1 MDTHTPLRIS
11 LVVLQISNFVL
22 RISEIHW
29 GVLRGMPQG
38 CQRDAIWMSWGCH
51 GDATR
56 DAMRNALRI
65 RIPFQECPM
74 DSHTPLRLDSEI
86 WLASPKELS
95 ELRWLPELRQ
105 PASQPGREPAS
116 QPARGVFEQKKHR
129 RIFRIKHNLLE
140 NTRTINFKLIFL
152 VKTTKML
159 NPKNPYSYFF
169 AQILLWLAG

>member
-1 MDTHTPLRIS
+1 MDTQTPLRIS
-11 LVVLQISNFVL
+11 LVVLQILNIVL
-22 RISEIHW
+22 RISEIHL

-95 ELRWLPELRQ
+95 ELRWLLELRQ
-105 PASQPGREPAS
+105 PASQPEEYLS
-116 QPARGVFEQKKHR
+116 KQNHR
-129 RIFRIKHNLLE
+129 RIFRIKHNLL
-140 NTRTINFKLIFL
+140 
-152 VKTTKML
+152 
-159 NPKNPYSYFF
+159 
-169 AQILLWLAG
+169 

>member
-1 MDTHTPLRIS
+1 MDTQTPLRIS
-11 LVVLQISNFVL
+11 LVVLQILNIVL
-22 RISEIHW
+22 RISEIHL

-95 ELRWLPELRQ
+95 ELRWLLELRQ
-105 PASQPGREPAS
+105 PAS

-129 RIFRIKHNLLE
+129 KMFRIKQNLLE